1 MTWPLLLIPLLMATM
16 SCATSAPVAR
26 PDDPLSRLIPS
37 AHSIAP
43 TKPSSPIVG
52 HGVIGTA
59 FDAARVTIEE
69 PSFDEVHSLAWTHN
83 VAVYTAATLN
93 ALVPQVDG
101 NADTAVRFETTFDR
115 RDGALGNIVHV
126 YLSTRLS
133 DGQLVQSDVV
143 DGRVEATPRLGLG
156 LAVVGLIA
164 STSTLTLFLFEPE
177 GLSDQQTGGLRWA
190 GLGLSY
196 ALGGAGIGLE
206 IFDTLQDEQRWS
218 DVYQQ
223 ALQAHA
229 ADLQRAI
236 TASPLTPSALEAA
249 PTSSSTPENVRSP

>member
-1 MTWPLLLIPLLMATM
+1 MNGRLLIPLLMTA
-16 SCATSAPVAR
+16 SACTTPMAR
-26 PDDPLSRLIPS
+26 PDDPLSRLVPT

-43 TKPSSPIVG
+43 TKPSSAMVA
-52 HGVIGTA
+52 HSATGTA
-59 FDAARVTIEE
+59 FDAARVTIDE
-69 PSFDEVHSLAWTHN
+69 PSFHEVHSLAWTHN

-126 YLSTRLS
+126 YVSTRLS

-143 DGRVEATPRLGLG
+143 DGRVQATPRLGLG

-177 GLSDQQTGGLRWA
+177 GLSDQQTWGLRWA

-196 ALGGAGIGLE
+196 ALAAAGIGLE
-206 IFDTLQDEQRWS
+206 VFDTLQDEQRWS

-236 TASPLTPSALEAA
+236 AASPIAPPTLEAA
-249 PTSSSTPENVRSP
+249 PTSSSTPENDRSP